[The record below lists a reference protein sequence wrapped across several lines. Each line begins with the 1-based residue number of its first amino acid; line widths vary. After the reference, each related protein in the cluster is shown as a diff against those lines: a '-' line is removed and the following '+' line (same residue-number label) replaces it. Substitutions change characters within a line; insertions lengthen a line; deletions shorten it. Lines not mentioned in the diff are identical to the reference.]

1 VFTRATL
8 AILDLKRAHSILGNC
23 AILRLSFPQRNGGA
37 RMRWSS
43 EDKLGCAV
51 VCILGAMVGLFVGFI
66 VFAVSVARGTGE
78 VFAHWIARPS
88 LYWPWP
94 TFGVA
99 ISVLGFCA
107 VRILRAP
114 RQSSDDKFDAKSRA
128 DAYYAL
134 ISKAVSR
141 LPINDGKA
149 RQNVYDRA
157 RKALSD
163 HSPEGE
169 LPRELVAL
177 EAAIKKV
184 ERRAPPERVNL
195 RSPLN
200 RPSTTLLV
208 ISLFF
213 PGLWMLDVT
222 CMSLYWVARIPRN

>member
-1 VFTRATL
+1 
-8 AILDLKRAHSILGNC
+8 
-23 AILRLSFPQRNGGA
+23 
-37 RMRWSS
+37 MRWSS

-51 VCILGAMVGLFVGFI
+51 VCILGAVVGLFVGFI

-99 ISVLGFCA
+99 ISGLTFCLI
-107 VRILRAP
+107 RILRA
-114 RQSSDDKFDAKSRA
+114 RRSSDDKFDAKSRT

-134 ISKAVSR
+134 ISRAVSR
-141 LPINDGKA
+141 LPINDGKT
-149 RQNVYDRA
+149 RQSVFGRA

-163 HSPEGE
+163 HCSESE

-177 EAAIKKV
+177 EAAIQKI

-195 RSPLN
+195 RSPLH
-200 RPSTTLLV
+200 RPTTTMLV

-222 CMSLYWVARIPRN
+222 CVSLYWVARIPNR